1 MATKNIVPRANG
13 EGGIGTAAKG
23 WGGAFFTSTATSSTS
38 AGAKLQLISNDGAV
52 MADTHQ
58 LGIIEFLGAEDSS
71 GTISLGASIEAVADE
86 TFTASE
92 NASALVFKTT
102 SGTTVS
108 EVLRLDKNKLATFA
122 GGVTMTGDLTVNGT
136 TTTVNSTVTT
146 VDDPIMTLGGD
157 TAPGSDDNKDRGI
170 EFRYHTGSSAK
181 VGFFGFDD
189 SASAFTF
196 IPDATNSSEV
206 FSGSVGNVIFN
217 DVTAGSLDISG
228 DADIDGTLEADAITV
243 DGTTLAEFIS
253 DTTGAMFSSNTET
266 GVTVTYQDADNTLD
280 VAINAAQTTITSL
293 LAADIKIGEDDQT
306 KIDFET
312 ENEIHFYAANQQQI
326 NLVDGAL
333 VPVTDNDIDLGTS
346 SLEFKDA
353 FFDGTVTADAF
364 AGPLT
369 GNVTG
374 NVSGTA
380 ATVTGAAQS
389 NITSLGTLTTLT
401 VDNVIINGTT
411 IGHTG
416 DTDLLTLTS
425 GSLTVAGTQKISAAT
440 SQLTLNDSNSDSSGS
455 SNVLKMTDSS
465 DNVLFQIAQASGSL
479 NAEINQVVNGSL
491 TLKTNDTA
499 ALTLANNQNATFDG
513 GVIING
519 GSNEVEINT
528 NLLDINS
535 SDNITVDATDDI
547 TITSGTAS
555 SQGLLTIAQA
565 HKYGQIIL
573 NSSAEYQSDSSA
585 IDGIKLICNTQP
597 GTSKVT
603 IDAGVANIQTKS
615 RFAVNYPT
623 TPASSY
629 YIDLKVANSA
639 GTLIQIGNTTSEVRC
654 LDNLNVVGDGRI
666 QSLAGSGNR
675 AVFSTAN
682 GTLTNSSSDES
693 LKENKEPIP
702 YGLDSVLNLNPIT
715 FNWKDKV
722 NFGSQKEIGFIA
734 QEVQKE
740 VPEVVGS
747 DSEDKLTLEY
757 AKLVPVLTKA
767 IQDLEAR
774 VKSLEAK

>member
-491 TLKTNDTA
+491 ILKTNDVA

-547 TITSGTAS
+547 TITS
-555 SQGLLTIAQA
+555 
-565 HKYGQIIL
+565 
-573 NSSAEYQSDSSA
+573 
-585 IDGIKLICNTQP
+585 
-597 GTSKVT
+597 
-603 IDAGVANIQTKS
+603 
-615 RFAVNYPT
+615 
-623 TPASSY
+623 
-629 YIDLKVANSA
+629 
-639 GTLIQIGNTTSEVRC
+639 
-654 LDNLNVVGDGRI
+654 
-666 QSLAGSGNR
+666 
-675 AVFSTAN
+675 
-682 GTLTNSSSDES
+682 
-693 LKENKEPIP
+693 
-702 YGLDSVLNLNPIT
+702 
-715 FNWKDKV
+715 
-722 NFGSQKEIGFIA
+722 
-734 QEVQKE
+734 
-740 VPEVVGS
+740 
-747 DSEDKLTLEY
+747 
-757 AKLVPVLTKA
+757 
-767 IQDLEAR
+767 
-774 VKSLEAK
+774 

>member
-491 TLKTNDTA
+491 ILKTNDIA

-528 NLLDINS
+528 NLLDI
-535 SDNITVDATDDI
+535 
-547 TITSGTAS
+547 
-555 SQGLLTIAQA
+555 
-565 HKYGQIIL
+565 
-573 NSSAEYQSDSSA
+573 
-585 IDGIKLICNTQP
+585 NTQP